1 MCLFC
6 QLWLSS
12 SLVLLLP
19 LPQTSLRNKLYYQSF
34 SPAPPSRRQAGPTT
48 PSVYAPALSS
58 SGCSGSAGPE
68 MPWPRGH
75 HWELTFSAGISPK
88 IQEEKWERVKDR
100 KLKNMSH
107 KASWE
112 KGHKACYP
120 PIVPKEFWSFYL
132 FPWTFPTFKKTL

>member
-19 LPQTSLRNKLYYQSF
+19 LPQTSMRSKLYYQSF
-34 SPAPPSRRQAGPTT
+34 SLAPPSRRQAGPTT
-48 PSVYAPALSS
+48 PSVHAPALSS
-58 SGCSGSAGPE
+58 SACSGSAGPE

-75 HWELTFSAGISPK
+75 HWELTFSAGTSPK
-88 IQEEKWERVKDR
+88 IQKEKRERTKDR

-107 KASWE
+107 KTYWE
-112 KGHKACYP
+112 KGHKARYP
-120 PIVPKEFWSFYL
+120 PIVPTNFGHFACSLGYFL
-132 FPWTFPTFKKTL
+132 L